1 MHECLTSYP
10 KIVVLPSVACA
21 KVDVEQNI
29 LIVQGYLNPRE
40 FLNNPL
46 LLNLGAF
53 EMLHAKV
60 GESNCGAHAGD
71 ANVDKYYPVEYIDI
85 DVNQDP
91 PSEVILKGFVADEVR
106 KDTRS
111 DLTTAIDK

>member
-1 MHECLTSYP
+1 MHECLTS
-10 KIVVLPSVACA
+10 
-21 KVDVEQNI
+21 
-29 LIVQGYLNPRE
+29 
-40 FLNNPL
+40 
-46 LLNLGAF
+46 
-53 EMLHAKV
+53 
-60 GESNCGAHAGD
+60 SNCGAHAGD

-111 DLTTAIDK
+111 DVTTAIDK